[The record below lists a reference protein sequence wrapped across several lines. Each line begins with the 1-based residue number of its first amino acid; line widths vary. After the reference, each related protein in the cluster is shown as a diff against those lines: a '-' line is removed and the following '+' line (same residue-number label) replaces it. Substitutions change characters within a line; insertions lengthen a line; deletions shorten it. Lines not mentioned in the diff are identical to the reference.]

1 VQKFFGSFFQK
12 RTAFFFFPK
21 GHFQLDQQIATQTV
35 LTIDDVRAAAKRI
48 AGHVLRTP
56 TLPSAVLSRL
66 TGAEVYLKLDHL
78 QAVGS
83 FKERGAANRLA
94 LLTAEERARGV
105 VAMSAGNHAQGV
117 ARHASRQGVAATIVM
132 PKHTPLA
139 KVAGTTAWGAKVVL
153 HGGTVEEAAAH
164 ARHLAAT
171 EGLVFIH
178 PYDDPAV
185 MAGQG
190 TLALEMLEDVPDL
203 DALIVPIGGGGLIS
217 GCAVTAEAVSP
228 KTEVVGVQVAPY
240 SALAQRMGAHP
251 FAVGG
256 ATIAEGIAVKD
267 IGSQT
272 ARVIAALVKT
282 VLVAPEL
289 VVEDAIAMLA
299 EAAKVVAEGAGAAAL
314 AGLLSH
320 RERFAGKRVG
330 LVVCGGNIDSRILA
344 NVLLRGLL
352 RDGRLLRLRMDI
364 PDRPGVLADIAAII
378 GGSGGNIIE
387 VSHQRLFASPSV
399 QAAQLEVM
407 VEGRDPEH
415 TAAIEAA
422 LARSYTVHRV

>member
-1 VQKFFGSFFQK
+1 MDHGVAAQDVLSF
-12 RTAFFFFPK
+12 A
-21 GHFQLDQQIATQTV
+21 DV
-35 LTIDDVRAAAKRI
+35 LAAAARI
-48 AGHVLRTP
+48 RGHVLRTP
-56 TLPSAVLSRL
+56 TLPSPVLSRL
-66 TGAEVYLKLDHL
+66 TGAEVWLKLDNL

-94 LLTAEERARGV
+94 LLTPEERARGV
-105 VAMSAGNHAQGV
+105 IAMSAGNHAQGV

-139 KVAGTTAWGAKVVL
+139 KVSGTAAWGATVVL
-153 HGGTVEEAAAH
+153 HGATVEEAAAH
-164 ARHLAAT
+164 ARHLAAV

-190 TLALEMLEDVPDL
+190 TLALEMLEDAPALDL
-203 DALIVPIGGGGLIS
+203 MVVPIGGGGLIS

-228 KTEVVGVQVAPY
+228 ATEVIGVQVAPY
-240 SALAQRMGAHP
+240 SALAQRMGAP
-251 FAVGG
+251 AQVLGG

-267 IGSQT
+267 IGSLT
-272 ARVIAALVKT
+272 ARVIAALVKR

-289 VVEDAIAMLA
+289 IVEDAIAMLA
-299 EAAKVVAEGAGAAAL
+299 EAAKVVAEGAGAASL
-314 AGLLSH
+314 AGVLAH
-320 RERFAGKRVG
+320 REIFAGKRVG

-352 RDGRLLRLRMDI
+352 RDGRLLRVRMDI
-364 PDRPGVLADIAAII
+364 PDRPGVLADIAARI

-407 VEGRDPEH
+407 VEARDPLH
-415 TAAIEAA
+415 AAEIEAA
-422 LARSYTVHRV
+422 LAGSYTVTRI

>member
-1 VQKFFGSFFQK
+1 MDQITQLPSFADVQ
-12 RTAFFFFPK
+12 
-21 GHFQLDQQIATQTV
+21 
-35 LTIDDVRAAAKRI
+35 AAAGRI

-66 TGAEVYLKLDHL
+66 TGADVWVKLDNL

-117 ARHASRQGVAATIVM
+117 ARHASRQGVMATIVM

-139 KVAGTTAWGAKVVL
+139 KVSGTQAWGATVVL
-153 HGGTVEEAAAH
+153 HGDTVEEAAAH
-164 ARHLAAT
+164 ARFLAAA
-171 EGLVFIH
+171 ERLVFIH

-190 TLALEMLEDVPDL
+190 TLALEMFEDAPAL
-203 DALIVPIGGGGLIS
+203 DALLVPIGGGGLIS
-217 GCAVTAEAVSP
+217 GCAVAAQAMSP
-228 KTEVVGVQVAPY
+228 GTEVIGVQVAAY
-240 SALAQRMGAHP
+240 SALAQRLGAGVEV
-251 FAVGG
+251 AGG
-256 ATIAEGIAVKD
+256 ATIAEGIAVRD
-267 IGSQT
+267 VGELTS
-272 ARVIAALVKT
+272 RVIAALVKR
-282 VLVAPEL
+282 VFVAPEL

-299 EAAKVVAEGAGAAAL
+299 ESAKVVAEGAGAASL
-314 AGLLSH
+314 AGLLAN
-320 RERFAGKRVG
+320 RAEFAGKRVG
-330 LVVCGGNIDSRILA
+330 IVVCGGNIDSRILA
-344 NVLLRGLL
+344 NVLLRALL

-364 PDRPGVLADIAAII
+364 PDRPGVLADIASKI
-378 GGSGGNIIE
+378 GGSRGNIIE

-407 VEGRDPEH
+407 VEARDPAH
-415 TAAIEAA
+415 AAEIEAA
-422 LARSYTVHRV
+422 LAETYTVHRV

>member
-1 VQKFFGSFFQK
+1 MDQ
-12 RTAFFFFPK
+12 AFA
-21 GHFQLDQQIATQTV
+21 QQDV
-35 LTIDDVRAAAKRI
+35 LTIDDVRAAAARI

-66 TGAEVYLKLDHL
+66 TGAEVYLKLDNL

-94 LLTAEERARGV
+94 MLTEDERARGV

-139 KVAGTTAWGAKVVL
+139 KVSGTAAWGAHVVL
-153 HGGTVEEAAAH
+153 HGATVEEAASH
-164 ARHLAAT
+164 ARHLAET
-171 EGLVFIH
+171 QGLVFIH

-190 TLALEMLEDVPDL
+190 TLALEMFEDAPPL
-203 DALIVPIGGGGLIS
+203 DVLLVPIGGGGLIS
-217 GCAVTAEAVSP
+217 GCAVTAHAVSP
-228 KTEVVGVQVAPY
+228 DTEVIGVQVAPY
-240 SALAQRMGAHP
+240 SALAQRMGAGA
-251 FAVGG
+251 FTVGG

-267 IGSQT
+267 IGVQT

-282 VLVAPEL
+282 VLVAPEM

-299 EAAKVVAEGAGAAAL
+299 EAAKVVAEGAGATAL
-314 AGLLSH
+314 AGLLAH
-320 RERFAGKRVG
+320 RSRFTGQRVG

-364 PDRPGVLADIAAII
+364 PDRPGVLADIAAKI

-407 VEGRDPEH
+407 VEARDPVH
-415 TAAIEAA
+415 AAEIEAA
-422 LARSYTVHRV
+422 LAVSYTVHRI